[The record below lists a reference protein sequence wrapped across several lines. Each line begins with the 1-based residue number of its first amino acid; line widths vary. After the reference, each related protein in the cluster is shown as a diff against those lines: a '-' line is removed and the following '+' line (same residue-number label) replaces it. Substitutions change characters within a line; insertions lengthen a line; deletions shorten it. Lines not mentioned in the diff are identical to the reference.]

1 MLLPPPGVATIIGVY
16 PMSDMFKPP
25 DAGGLAT
32 AWIAAVNIDLSAA
45 LAVGRAA
52 ARTVAELSPATADLL
67 RARLEEEAAALDA
80 RGGLESSTAATL
92 VR

>member
-1 MLLPPPGVATIIGVY
+1 
-16 PMSDMFKPP
+16 MSDEFKPP
-25 DAGGLAT
+25 DPGGLAT

-52 ARTVAELSPATADLL
+52 ARTVAEISPGAAEVL
-67 RARLEEEAAALDA
+67 RARLEEEAVTLEA

-92 VR
+92 VRRSLEPTG